1 MDSTIIV
8 SILIYLAGF
17 FTGGAIA
24 TCALYFKID
33 GTLKIDHSDS
43 KKDVYRIEIG
53 DLDVQPYKKHI
64 VLKVEN
70 DADLRWYFV
79 KNTSA
84 IMNVSSNYIF
94 ERSYVNERKINA
106 ERGAWNRAR
115 RA

>member
-17 FTGGAIA
+17 FTGGVA
-24 TCALYFKID
+24 TCVLYFKID

-53 DLDVQPYKKHI
+53 DLDVLPHKKHI

-70 DADLRWYFV
+70 DANL
-79 KNTSA
+79 S
-84 IMNVSSNYIF
+84 
-94 ERSYVNERKINA
+94 
-106 ERGAWNRAR
+106 
-115 RA
+115 

>member
-17 FTGGAIA
+17 LTGSVVA
-24 TCALYFKID
+24 TCVLYFKID
-33 GTLKIDHSDS
+33 GALKIDHSDS

-53 DLDVQPYKKHI
+53 DLDVLPYKKHI
-64 VLKVEN
+64 ILKVEN

-115 RA
+115 RT

>member
-53 DLDVQPYKKHI
+53 DLDVLPYKKHI

-94 ERSYVNERKINA
+94 ERSYINERKINA

-115 RA
+115 RT